1 MSVGDTDTPL
11 ALVADDDEGTRLMLT
26 ETAEQVG
33 LSVVTAKD
41 GRSALNLALKTEF
54 AVALLDVEMPAL
66 DGLEVCRVLRSTA
79 HARRL
84 PIIMITAHDDAA
96 SIKRAFEAGATD
108 FIAKPLNLPLIPR
121 RLDYVLRNAA
131 LLRTLEKRE
140 EEYRTLIQSMPDTV
154 FLVGPGGNVR
164 RIWNEPE
171 ALGAETGGADPGAPL
186 DVLLPP
192 VIGARA
198 ARSAA
203 ATARDGQPRTDE
215 YILMAE
221 SGEERCYEIRYF
233 RCGTGEVMALRQDVT
248 GRKLAQRRIH
258 ELAFSDSLT
267 GLPNRPAFFRNLSAE
282 LARLAENAAEQAR
295 LAVIVMHV
303 TGLGRINETFGH
315 SVGDDVMRA
324 VAAVLGRC
332 VAPLQSPLTDI
343 VAARL
348 DGNQFVISLRGDD
361 AAALAQQVAATLSAS
376 LRNAVRCGQHEFF
389 LRASIGIAMSP
400 DHGRDAEVLVK
411 NASTAMFECR
421 SRGPGTHAIY
431 AEVMSARALMD
442 ISLDAELRRT
452 LAQDG
457 LQLMYQPKFELA
469 RGLPVGAEALLRWHH
484 PRLGDVSPGRFIPL
498 AEETGLILELSAW
511 VVRSVCRQIAAWRHS
526 GLDIPIAVNLS
537 GKDFLHGDPAALVA
551 REAAAAG
558 IPASCLEFEVTES
571 VLVDDFARVSAGLAA
586 LRSLGCRVALD
597 DFGSGY
603 SSLSYLQRLPLD
615 RLKVDRSFVADVHRN
630 PATGAICEAIIEL
643 GRSVGLLVTAEGV
656 EEQAQLEWLRARG
669 CDEIQG
675 FLLARPMRATE
686 LELLIAGIA
695 ASRAPLLIARG

>member
-1 MSVGDTDTPL
+1 
-11 ALVADDDEGTRLMLT
+11 
-26 ETAEQVG
+26 
-33 LSVVTAKD
+33 
-41 GRSALNLALKTEF
+41 
-54 AVALLDVEMPAL
+54 
-66 DGLEVCRVLRSTA
+66 
-79 HARRL
+79 
-84 PIIMITAHDDAA
+84 
-96 SIKRAFEAGATD
+96 
-108 FIAKPLNLPLIPR
+108 
-121 RLDYVLRNAA
+121 
-131 LLRTLEKRE
+131 
-140 EEYRTLIQSMPDTV
+140 
-154 FLVGPGGNVR
+154 
-164 RIWNEPE
+164 
-171 ALGAETGGADPGAPL
+171 
-186 DVLLPP
+186 
-192 VIGARA
+192 
-198 ARSAA
+198 
-203 ATARDGQPRTDE
+203 
-215 YILMAE
+215 
-221 SGEERCYEIRYF
+221 
-233 RCGTGEVMALRQDVT
+233 
-248 GRKLAQRRIH
+248 
-258 ELAFSDSLT
+258 
-267 GLPNRPAFFRNLSAE
+267 
-282 LARLAENAAEQAR
+282 
-295 LAVIVMHV
+295 
-303 TGLGRINETFGH
+303 
-315 SVGDDVMRA
+315 
-324 VAAVLGRC
+324 
-332 VAPLQSPLTDI
+332 

-348 DGNQFVISLRGDD
+348 DGNQFVISVRGDD

-421 SRGPGTHAIY
+421 SRGPGAHAIY

-537 GKDFLHGDPAALVA
+537 GKDFLHGDPVALVA

-630 PATGAICEAIIEL
+630 AATGAICEAIIEL

-656 EEQAQLEWLRARG
+656 EEQAQLEWLQARG